1 MKLSLKRKL
10 ENLSIWALVITICF
24 IVIFFIG
31 NIIDRELGL
40 DSVFS
45 KFWKLKT
52 SGVDLSSIVN
62 DIMLCA
68 ALLNIALNISLN
80 AARKTIEFEPAP
92 AGKLITGKIGLYF
105 LGIVIVIASLLFL
118 PEYLRKYRM
127 RDEMISEATELV
139 NRSQNSLARIAASI
153 SDTSSI
159 GEVPGIL
166 KYFED
171 QTKSIANVSLITID
185 RYNGDLVILKIHSSN
200 NDSTYL
206 ALLKKPLFNKA
217 FYKYSLEDGYWL
229 NRFLTG
235 KTENSPFW
243 SVNMDHLMFYFPVVT
258 KGKRFVLLFSKY

>member
-1 MKLSLKRKL
+1 MKISAKLKL
-10 ENLSIWALVITICF
+10 ENLSIWTLVITVCF
-24 IVIFFIG
+24 IVLFFIG
-31 NIIDRELGL
+31 NIVSYELVL
-40 DSVFS
+40 DSIFS
-45 KFWKLKT
+45 RGW
-52 SGVDLSSIVN
+52 SEGNYVVDLGSIAFE
-62 DIMLCA
+62 IMVCFA
-68 ALLNIALNISLN
+68 FLNIALNISLN

-243 SVNMDHLMFYFPVVT
+243 SVNMDHLMFYFPVET
-258 KGKRFVLLFSKY
+258 KGKRFVLLFSQ